1 MRLFVTGG
9 TGFVG
14 SHFVEQSLAI
24 GCDVT
29 ALRRSSTS
37 RPRIP
42 LSQEPRWLDRGIDQ
56 LTPADFAGVDA
67 LVHLA
72 AHTANVPYDSLEACL
87 QWNVTAP
94 LAMFR
99 AAEQGGVRRFV
110 VAGSCFEY
118 GTAGERYRFI
128 PPHAPLEATLSYPA
142 SKSVASIVF
151 AAFAAE
157 TGVRLSIHR
166 IFQVFGEG
174 EAAGRLWPTL
184 RRAALAGGDLP
195 LTAGE
200 QVRDFVPVEE
210 VAGRLLVACT
220 KDAVAPGRATVQNLG
235 SGRPQTVRAF
245 AEHWWRNWGATGKLQ
260 FGALQYRDGEVMRYV
275 PQLKP
280 RRRRRVAQLR

>member
-14 SHFVEQSLAI
+14 SHFVNQAMAI
-24 GCDVT
+24 GCDVRV
-29 ALRRSSTS
+29 LRWQSAS

-42 LSQEPRWLDRGIDQ
+42 PTAEPRWIERRMDE
-56 LTPADFAGVDA
+56 LTAADFADVDV

-87 QWNVTAP
+87 HWNLMAP

-118 GTAGERYRFI
+118 GAAGERCKYI
-128 PPHAPLEATLSYPA
+128 PPNAPLEATLAYPA
-142 SKSVASIVF
+142 SKAAASIVF

-157 TGVRLSIHR
+157 TNVRLSIHR
-166 IFQVFGEG
+166 IFQVYGEG
-174 EAAGRLWPTL
+174 EAPGRLWPTL
-184 RRAALAGGDLP
+184 RRAALAGEDLP

-200 QVRDFVPVEE
+200 QVRDFIPVEE
-210 VAGRLLVACT
+210 VASQLLVACADDT
-220 KDAVAPGRATVQNLG
+220 VAHGQASIKNLG

-245 AEHWWRNWGATGKLQ
+245 AEHWWRHWQARGRLL
-260 FGALQYRDGEVMRYV
+260 FGELPYRDGEVMRYV
-275 PQLKP
+275 PHMGPRKP
-280 RRRRRVAQLR
+280 RKINHAR